1 MCTKSDPTACRN
13 PEWTTKHIAMFRY
26 RRLTYPTWI
35 AEYQDETKEGMGYMQ
50 FLSGPALDSAAS
62 LLFRV
67 PSRIPPPMAKQPER
81 PSEALEKRYE

>member
-1 MCTKSDPTACRN
+1 
-13 PEWTTKHIAMFRY
+13 
-26 RRLTYPTWI
+26 
-35 AEYQDETKEGMGYMQ
+35 MGYMQ

-81 PSEALEKRYE
+81 PSEALEKQYE